1 MARFNTSRFLGTFLT
16 SSATRTLLIWIAIA
30 VLSGLAAIVAWRW
43 TVKAADRVTHTLLI
57 QQELTKW
64 LSAAQDLETG
74 QLGYLLTKNP
84 HNLRPYRSAKVAIAQ
99 IHGELTR
106 LVGDNPEQTAVIKA
120 IDTTLQQRLSLVD
133 KSISESGESGTTLA
147 EQRASISLGMQ
158 IMGRLR
164 NQIATTSQQEQILF
178 NHRVEQFRNQS
189 FWLLAAM
196 LATLF
201 ACAALAMMALIR
213 ERQRVAALELTA
225 LTLTSTNR
233 SLERRVNVRTEEL
246 AIERDR
252 AEAERERAEAL
263 LRDVTHRIGNTL
275 ALVVGFINLHIRHTS
290 DPKSLKTLTG
300 ARDRIH
306 AIASAQRRIN
316 VASDLELV
324 RIDTL
329 IQAVLDD
336 VVEAA
341 SEDRILLT
349 IDVPPLLAS
358 AQVATSLCVLT
369 QEFVVNSF
377 KHAFDEDAAGH
388 VSVRLV
394 RCGESGAEL
403 VVEDDGNG
411 VADDLSAS
419 DGADPEGSTQSSTNS
434 VSAEGL
440 GTKIAVLLT
449 RQFAGNISYE
459 RARPGEARPGTRV
472 VVKLTDLQLTDPEEA
487 TSPSTREATA
497 SSA

>member
-1 MARFNTSRFLGTFLT
+1 MARSSTLRILGASFA
-16 SSATRTLLIWIAIA
+16 SSATRTLLIWIVIA

-43 TVKAADRVTHTLLI
+43 TVKAADRVTHTLLV
-57 QQELTKW
+57 QQQLTNW

-74 QLGYLLTKNP
+74 QRGYLLTKDPNY
-84 HNLRPYRSAKVAIAQ
+84 LGPYHSAKGAIEQ
-99 IHGELTR
+99 IHADLTR
-106 LVGDNPEQTAVIKA
+106 LIADNPGEINQIEA
-120 IDTTLQQRLSLVD
+120 IDKTLRERLSVID
-133 KSISESGESGTTLA
+133 KSLSEMADGAASSGEQLTPN
-147 EQRASISLGMQ
+147 SLGMQ
-158 IMGRLR
+158 IMDRLR
-164 NQIATTSQQEQILF
+164 DQIAVAKQQEQLLF
-178 NHRVEQFRNQS
+178 ARRLEDFRSQS

-196 LATLF
+196 LTTLF

-233 SLERRVNVRTEEL
+233 SLEQRVKVRTEEL

-290 DPKSLKTLTG
+290 DPRSLKTLTG
-300 ARDRIH
+300 ARDRVH

-316 VASDLELV
+316 VANDLELV

-336 VVEAA
+336 VVEAVGV
-341 SEDRILLT
+341 DRILLT
-349 IDVPPLLAS
+349 VDVPPLLAS

-377 KHAFDEDAAGH
+377 KHAFDEDDAGQ

-411 VADDLSAS
+411 LAEDFNVAA
-419 DGADPEGSTQSSTNS
+419 GADAAQASPNH
-434 VSAEGL
+434 VSEGL
-440 GTKIAVLLT
+440 GTKIAALLT
-449 RQFAGNISYE
+449 RQFAGSISYE
-459 RARPGEARPGTRV
+459 RARPDLARPGTRV
-472 VVKLTDLQLTDPEEA
+472 VIKLTDLMLSDPEAESVSSSSQDA
-487 TSPSTREATA
+487 KA